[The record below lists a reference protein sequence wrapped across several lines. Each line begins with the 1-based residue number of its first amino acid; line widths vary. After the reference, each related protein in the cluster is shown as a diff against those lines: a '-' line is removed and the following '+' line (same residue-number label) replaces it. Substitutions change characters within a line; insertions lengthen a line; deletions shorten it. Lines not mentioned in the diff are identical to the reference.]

1 MMTKTAF
8 LLIIYFV
15 ILASDMPKVMKSQPK
30 ERLAYISIMLITV
43 YLGFDFVLGKHW
55 PDLNTLIDY
64 ILKPPSDQILNY
76 LKPSS

>member
-1 MMTKTAF
+1 MWAKTAF
-8 LLIIYFV
+8 LLMIYLV
-15 ILASDMPKVMKSQPK
+15 ILASDVPKVMKSRPK
-30 ERLAYISIMLITV
+30 ERVAYISIMLITV

-64 ILKPPSDQILNY
+64 VLKPPSDQIMKY